1 MHLHTH
7 LRILATTATIAG
19 LAAPAADAIDIGQGG
34 SGLPAI
40 SHQVVATPHHS
51 SATDWTLIALT
62 GGGTVALIGAGLG
75 GSQRIAR
82 RPNSTSRVGATR
94 A

>member
-1 MHLHTH
+1 MRIHTH

-19 LAAPAADAIDIGQGG
+19 LAAPAASAVDIGQGG
-34 SGLPAI
+34 GGLPAVN
-40 SHQVVATPHHS
+40 HPVAATPHHPS
-51 SATDWTLIALT
+51 STDWTLIALA

-75 GSQRIAR
+75 GSQQIAR
-82 RPNSTSRVGATR
+82 RRNSTSPAGATR